1 MLGLRAARHVAGD
14 IYEVRAEGKDQS
26 FRILF
31 AQEGARGQV
40 LLAVDGFSK
49 KTRRTPPAKVRL
61 AQERLAD
68 WRRRGAE

>member
-1 MLGLRAARHVAGD
+1 VLGLRAARHVAGD

-49 KTRRTPPAKVRL
+49 KTRRPPPAKVRL